1 VSVSTLEISDS
12 KASTSN
18 SRNDGVDPSKLY
30 HLLASRIDSS
40 NLGDAGTSL
49 RIILDILSKSLE
61 ECTSISDHDHLEQQ
75 QQPSDCINTDR
86 TKYT

>member
-1 VSVSTLEISDS
+1 MSVSTLEISDS

-49 RIILDILSKSLE
+49 RINHS
-61 ECTSISDHDHLEQQ
+61 
-75 QQPSDCINTDR
+75 
-86 TKYT
+86 